1 MSKTLFRCIG
11 KSCVPANAEILQ
23 KLSRAKN
30 PAECGIPPCA
40 CADAH
45 FPLFSSAQANLYL
58 TLRTAAS
65 EYNKNLQIKD
75 LV

>member
-1 MSKTLFRCIG
+1 MHTTLFRFIG
-11 KSCVPANAEILQ
+11 RNCVAANAAIFQRFEH
-23 KLSRAKN
+23 ATN

-40 CADAH
+40 CADVH

-65 EYNKNLQIKD
+65 EYNKSIKLKD
-75 LV
+75 LI